1 MSAEEDNVTHFVKG
15 GISEVHQQVLF
26 LFDPDVYSGGKK
38 VRDRIGEH
46 PLAEVNVAN
55 TKHGWKHQVER
66 LCEG

>member
-1 MSAEEDNVTHFVKG
+1 MSAEEDNVTHCVKG

-26 LFDPDVYSGGKK
+26 LFDPDVDSGGKK

-46 PLAEVNVAN
+46 RLAEVNVAN
-55 TKHGWKHQVER
+55 TEHGWKHRVGH